1 MLVFDR
7 VALYKSAVDGYTKSH
22 FGVVAQDRSIGR
34 GMTTSNDDPY
44 GLNEPRTVALREHA
58 VAKRTF
64 SSRQERQEYI
74 DSWNAGLIEKVK
86 RGRAIRQKKKHEAE
100 ERRNAEAIAAVP
112 PPAPEAPI
120 QRRHRGLLISFATV
134 VLLPVL
140 IAIFIMAFIARDQ
153 YASTTA
159 FTVRSEETSSAT
171 ELLGGLSQI
180 VASGNGGNADL
191 LFEFIQSQ
199 EIVARIN
206 AELDLYGHY
215 SANWP
220 QDPFFS
226 LWPSATIEDLLWFWK
241 RMARITYDKSSGL
254 LMVEVR
260 ARDPQMA
267 QDIAS
272 LVVRASEEMINTLNQ
287 AARRDSMANAGKDL
301 DEALARLTGA
311 REALAKYRAR
321 TQILDPLADIQGRM
335 GVLNS
340 LQQQLAEALVEHDL
354 TLQTT
359 TATDPRV
366 SQLQRRIDAIRD
378 RIREERSDFAAQNV
392 TVDNTDY
399 PALLAQ
405 YESLQVEQEF
415 AEQTYR
421 AALTAMDAARSNAQR
436 QQLYLATYIRP
447 TLAQRAEYPRR
458 VLLVLLTAFFSLV
471 AWATLALIYYS
482 LRDRG

>member
-1 MLVFDR
+1 
-7 VALYKSAVDGYTKSH
+7 
-22 FGVVAQDRSIGR
+22 
-34 GMTTSNDDPY
+34 MTTLDDDPY
-44 GLNEPRTVALREHA
+44 GLNSPRNVALREKA
-58 VAKRTF
+58 LAKRSF
-64 SSRQERQEYI
+64 ASEEERQTYI
-74 DSWNAGLIEKVK
+74 DDWNNRLIAKKEKS
-86 RGRAIRQKKKHEAE
+86 RIAREARERAKEDLLQ
-100 ERRNAEAIAAVP
+100 AEAIAAV
-112 PPAPEAPI
+112 APVAPVARV
-120 QRRHRGLLISFATV
+120 QHRHRGLLASFALV

-140 IAIFIMAFIARDQ
+140 VAIIIMAFIARDQ

-180 VASGNGGNADL
+180 VAGSAGGNTDL

-199 EIVARIN
+199 EIVARVD

-215 SANWP
+215 SATWP
-220 QDPFFS
+220 WDPFFS
-226 LWPSATIEDLLWFWK
+226 LWPDATIEDLLWFWK
-241 RMARITYDKSSGL
+241 RMVRITYDKSTGL

-260 ARDPQMA
+260 ARDPETA

-272 LVVRASEEMINTLNQ
+272 LVVRASEDMINTLNQ

-301 DEALARLTGA
+301 DEALERLTSA
-311 REALAKYRAR
+311 REEMAKFRAR

-335 GVLNS
+335 GVLSS
-340 LQQQLAEALVEHDL
+340 LQQQLAETLVEHDL
-354 TLQTT
+354 TLQTSSES
-359 TATDPRV
+359 DPRV
-366 SQLQRRIDAIRD
+366 SQLLRRIAAIRS
-378 RIREERSDFAAQNV
+378 RLREERSDFAAQNV

-399 PALLAQ
+399 PALLAR
-405 YESLQVEQEF
+405 YESLQVDQEF

-458 VLLVLLTAFFSLV
+458 VLLVLLTAFFSMV
-471 AWATLALIYYS
+471 AWATLALVYYS